1 VADVNINAY
10 VTFLVPGSKP
20 SNSPTIR
27 RQTTTSLLGVYN
39 NNQRSSTTLSQRL
52 LRQIRPRLVKRPRNR
67 PGSGHKPTCT
77 RMSNGWQSTY
87 IHTCTLHAPC
97 CTSRRSCLA
106 VHQVAERTSSCCPT
120 DTFLAT
126 GAEESACIRR
136 HVSARGWGEGV
147 GGGPLSPPTAV
158 TSEGVGPPKP
168 CDTRICAVVR
178 PDDLCLCLSDD
189 GTFSDILET
198 WNEEVIYAG
207 SKVQE
212 CICSLAVV

>member
-1 VADVNINAY
+1 
-10 VTFLVPGSKP
+10 
-20 SNSPTIR
+20 
-27 RQTTTSLLGVYN
+27 
-39 NNQRSSTTLSQRL
+39 
-52 LRQIRPRLVKRPRNR
+52 
-67 PGSGHKPTCT
+67 
-77 RMSNGWQSTY
+77 MSNGWQSTY

-147 GGGPLSPPTAV
+147 GGGPLSPPTLRRTASRMRAWDLRSHV
-158 TSEGVGPPKP
+158 ILGYARWCDRMIFVFVCLMMGLFFGHVGN
-168 CDTRICAVVR
+168 
-178 PDDLCLCLSDD
+178 
-189 GTFSDILET
+189 LERGM
-198 WNEEVIYAG
+198 IYVG